1 MSQSQGRWPIIAL
14 VGQTNTG
21 KSSLFNA
28 LLRRR
33 RAIVAREPGTTRDSL
48 GELVEIG
55 PQRAWLVDTAG
66 AKKPEDEFETTIQ
79 AQLEAVTATAD
90 IVLLVVEAPKRIT
103 AADRALAKQ
112 ALKAAPKVI
121 LVVNKV
127 DQNAK
132 ATPADFQ
139 NLGVEKTVLTSTT
152 TGRGLDDLID
162 CLAGCLPEQTAKAPG
177 DPDWTVAL
185 VGRPNTGKSSL
196 FNALAAKQQALV
208 SPQAGT
214 TRDVNRQA
222 IRYHGLTIDL
232 LDTAGIR
239 RPGQTKGIEQF
250 SYLRT
255 LAAINQADVCLLV
268 VEAGEVGT
276 AADQRIAGLIKQ
288 AAKGLLILINK
299 WDLVDPQEAERV
311 VARVRAA
318 LEFVPWAHWLTTSP
332 VTDHNL
338 AKIWPRVSEI
348 MTNRQRQLDTN
359 ELAGWL
365 AAAADHHP
373 PAGKKGIH
381 PQLRVIKQLGHS
393 PPTFKVSGPG
403 ADQLHWGY
411 QRFLDNRLRQQF
423 DLSGTGVRWLF
434 EGRRPAKRHQLTK
447 AGVSGNRLRGFDGPA
462 D

>member
-1 MSQSQGRWPIIAL
+1 M
-14 VGQTNTG
+14 
-21 KSSLFNA
+21 FNA

-55 PQRAWLVDTAG
+55 QQRAWLVDTAG
-66 AKKPEDEFETTIQ
+66 SKKPEDDFETTIQ

-90 IVLLVVEAPKRIT
+90 IVLLVIEAPRRI
-103 AADRALAKQ
+103 APADRALAKQ

-121 LVVNKV
+121 LVANKI
-127 DQNAK
+127 DQNPK
-132 ATPADFQ
+132 AATTDFRS
-139 NLGVEKTVLTSTT
+139 LGIGDVVLTSTT
-152 TGRGLDDLID
+152 TGRGVDE
-162 CLAGCLPEQTAKAPG
+162 LAEQLEKSLPSQTATAPG

-185 VGRPNTGKSSL
+185 IGRPNTGKSSL

-268 VEAGEVGT
+268 IEANEAGT
-276 AADQRIAGLIKQ
+276 ATDQRIAGLVKQ
-288 AAKGLLILINK
+288 AAKGLIILINK
-299 WDLVDPQEAERV
+299 WDLVDPEEADLI
-311 VARVRAA
+311 AGRVRSAF
-318 LEFVPWAHWLTTSP
+318 EFVPWAHWLPTSP
-332 VTDHNL
+332 ISDHNL
-338 AKIWPRVSEI
+338 AKIWPRIAEI
-348 MTNRQRQLDTN
+348 MANRQRQIEANALTS
-359 ELAGWL
+359 WL
-365 AAAADHHP
+365 AAAVDHHP
-373 PAGKKGIH
+373 PAGRRGIH
-381 PQLRVIKQLGHS
+381 PRLVAIKQLEHS
-393 PPTFKVSGPG
+393 PPTFRVSGPG
-403 ADQLHWGY
+403 ADRLHWGY

-423 DLSGTGVRWLF
+423 QLDGTGVRWLF
-434 EGRRPAKRHQLTK
+434 ESRRSGPSRKLAAAKTESH
-447 AGVSGNRLRGFDGPA
+447 GSA